1 MATATLHTL
10 PLGDDELAMLKDL
23 VVEATDCL
31 GYSPTGRTEEDAE
44 ACESRAERFAHCA
57 AVLRMVLACEAI
69 VEPWLPEMLRAYK
82 AEVSEYDEDPPI
94 SFAAFVKSC
103 EGLLWR
109 CAEEG
114 GDA

>member
-1 MATATLHTL
+1 
-10 PLGDDELAMLKDL
+10 
-23 VVEATDCL
+23 
-31 GYSPTGRTEEDAE
+31 
-44 ACESRAERFAHCA
+44 
-57 AVLRMVLACEAI
+57 MVLAREAI

-103 EGLLWR
+103 EGLLRR